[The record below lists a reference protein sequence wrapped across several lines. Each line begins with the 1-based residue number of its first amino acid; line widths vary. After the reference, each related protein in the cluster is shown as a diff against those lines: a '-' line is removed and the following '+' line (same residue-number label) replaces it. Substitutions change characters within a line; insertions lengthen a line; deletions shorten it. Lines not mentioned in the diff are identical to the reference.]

1 MPGVFEP
8 CTRLDHLG
16 WLRYLASQTP
26 LSRSIG
32 SLASCSAT
40 GPFGSG
46 DLGIIEQQLNQ
57 CSNQLVPALPSCDAF
72 ASDWSI
78 PRTPGSVSS
87 SHHPSPL
94 PRATYDWAYP
104 IGSPFSIAMYGVTD
118 SCAKTLGKYCSCT
131 SASVG
136 RASSPP
142 HHRRYEIDLATIEH
156 RKVMP
161 VMRRSVTESLLLVTD
176 AVLCDA

>member
-1 MPGVFEP
+1 MYTAGPS
-8 CTRLDHLG
+8 G
-16 WLRYLASQTP
+16 WLRYLASQAP

-40 GPFGSG
+40 GPLDLC

-57 CSNQLVPALPSCDAF
+57 CSNQLGSQALPSCDAF

-104 IGSPFSIAMYGVTD
+104 IGSPFNIAMYGVTD

-131 SASVG
+131 SASVR

-142 HHRRYEIDLATIEH
+142 HHST
-156 RKVMP
+156 
-161 VMRRSVTESLLLVTD
+161 MRSI
-176 AVLCDA
+176 